1 MLLQSAGWNDHESEA
16 MSLQGVSTTPR
27 DSSRYA
33 VQISEEK
40 EPKEVD
46 KPSWEEKGELKEED
60 RPSREAKT
68 EKEDLQKEDRPSLE
82 EISEQEEPKEEHRP
96 GQEHRTDREG
106 GAKGRT
112 QVQLRSQD
120 GETRR

>member
-60 RPSREAKT
+60 RPSREAKCPEYKIT
-68 EKEDLQKEDRPSLE
+68 GE
-82 EISEQEEPKEEHRP
+82 EMKH
-96 GQEHRTDREG
+96 
-106 GAKGRT
+106 
-112 QVQLRSQD
+112 
-120 GETRR
+120 